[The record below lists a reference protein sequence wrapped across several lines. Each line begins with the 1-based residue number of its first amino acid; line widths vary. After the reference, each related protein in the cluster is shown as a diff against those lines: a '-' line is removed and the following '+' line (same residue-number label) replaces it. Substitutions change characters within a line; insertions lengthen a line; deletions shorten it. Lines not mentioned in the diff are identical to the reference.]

1 MTRTTRK
8 GGQPVGDRHAAR
20 AARAASAR
28 TSPGRGTS
36 TGATSTAA
44 TPVRA
49 ASASGA
55 ASSSAPVRVRD
66 RGLPRWLV
74 PLSLALA
81 VIGLLASLYLTYEHL
96 TAGATLACPEGQVVN
111 CAKVTGSTY
120 SSLLGI
126 PVVYPGLAFFVAL
139 VALCLPAP
147 WRRAALDLPR
157 VALAAAGVAMV
168 AYLVWAEVQLGAIC
182 LWCTVVHVVT
192 LALFFALVFGKAL
205 TPSRR

>member
-20 AARAASAR
+20 AGRAGSSA
-28 TSPGRGTS
+28 TLSGAGAS
-36 TGATSTAA
+36 TGATS
-44 TPVRA
+44 VRA
-49 ASASGA
+49 ASGPDAG
-55 ASSSAPVRVRD
+55 SSPKPARGRD
-66 RGLPRWLV
+66 RGLPRWLA
-74 PLSLALA
+74 PLSLALS

-96 TAGATLACPEGQVVN
+96 TGGKALACPEGQVVS

-139 VALCLPAP
+139 VALCLPAL

-157 VALAAAGVAMV
+157 IALVAVGVAMV